1 VISKPSSLFSLFFPK
16 FTASDIGFAAEIL
29 ACGQSGRAK
38 NSEARRC
45 SSQFLITIEI
55 ARNFT
60 IFRTAAGYGHATL
73 LFLQRIYRH

>member
-45 SSQFLITIEI
+45 FSLFFAVLDNH
-55 ARNFT
+55 RNCLEFYCLSHGRG
-60 IFRTAAGYGHATL
+60 I
-73 LFLQRIYRH
+73 